1 METAV
6 QPHPPTTRGP
16 KVPVAVLAV
25 GLTLAYLPVYL
36 PWLLRQVGVDLGWG
50 PAGVLVWNWLAVA
63 LLALHVWRVERLDAA
78 SLRLVRPTRRDIEW
92 AGWLGGAA
100 VGWNW
105 LSTQLLPATPAPEG
119 GGADALVAL
128 GPLLALGLVLAT
140 AVTEVVLW
148 RGYVVERL
156 GAWTGPLVAAG
167 VGWRSSPR
175 PICPS
180 SGPGGWSASCPAR
193 SSSTCCC
200 CGGATCGPACCA
212 TSSATCRSSS
222 WRSSPRVVRLD
233 ET

>member
-140 AVTEVVLW
+140 AVTEEVLW

-167 VGWRSSPR
+167 VGLAIFTATHLPFFGAGWLVSVLPGAVLLYVLLLWRR
-175 PICPS
+175 NLWACMLCHLIGNLPIFLV
-180 SGPGGWSASCPAR
+180 ALLA
-193 SSSTCCC
+193 
-200 CGGATCGPACCA
+200 
-212 TSSATCRSSS
+212 
-222 WRSSPRVVRLD
+222 
-233 ET
+233 